1 MMSRMVAAATLI
13 AAAGILG
20 TSTMLSAALAGGP
33 GTRSVVVAHS
43 GGLPVRGVYGGPGD
57 EIPS

>member
-1 MMSRMVAAATLI
+1 MVAAATLI

-43 GGLPVRGVYGGPGD
+43 GGIPVRGVYGGPGD